1 MKPSAEALFVA
12 NLPFSMTDA
21 QLADM
26 FDPFGIVISFRIAR
40 DRATGESKGFGFVEL
55 ATEKARKKAIAAVSG
70 KVLDGRTIE
79 VRQAKVPPKAPRAKK
94 PAGTGTGNRLTAS
107 PVAARAVQNRKVL
120 VEYRKLSERRFRT
133 AS

>member
-40 DRATGESKGFGFVEL
+40 DRATGDSKGFGFVEL
-55 ATEKARKKAIAAVSG
+55 ATEKARKKAIAAISG

-79 VRQAKVPPKAPRAKK
+79 VRQADVPVKPAKAKK
-94 PAGTGTGNRLTAS
+94 PSNRLTAS
-107 PVAARAVQNRKVL
+107 PVVARAAVNRKVL

>member
-1 MKPSAEALFVA
+1 MKPSAETLFVA

-40 DRATGESKGFGFVEL
+40 ERETGDSKGFGFVEL

-70 KVLDGRTIE
+70 KVLDGRTIAL
-79 VRQAKVPPKAPRAKK
+79 RQAQGPGQPAEAKQPTPPATTPLPAPR
-94 PAGTGTGNRLTAS
+94 L
-107 PVAARAVQNRKVL
+107 
-120 VEYRKLSERRFRT
+120 
-133 AS
+133 

>member
-12 NLPFSMTDA
+12 NLPFSLTDA

-55 ATEKARKKAIAAVSG
+55 ATEKARKKAIAAVNG

-79 VRQAKVPPKAPRAKK
+79 VRPAKVPDKPARAKPKK
-94 PAGTGTGNRLTAS
+94 PAGNKLTAS
-107 PVAARAVQNRKVL
+107 PVAARAAQNRKVL

>member
-1 MKPSAEALFVA
+1 MKPSAETLFVA

-40 DRATGESKGFGFVEL
+40 ERETGDSKGFGFVEL

-79 VRQAKVPPKAPRAKK
+79 VRQAKVPEKPATAKK
-94 PAGTGTGNRLTAS
+94 PTRPTTS
-107 PVAARAVQNRKVL
+107 PVGGARALANPKAAG
-120 VEYRKLSERRFRT
+120 ENGKLSDRAFPA